1 MWAKIGLAI
10 MMMLDFLSSD
20 AGQKTVSN
28 LNAALVKVHE
38 KKNRADPEEDLTD
51 LDRQAQLCQRLV
63 DEQKALQKKIEV
75 ESVKLN
81 ALLEQKGGGL

>member
-38 KKNRADPEEDLTD
+38 KKNRADSEEDLTD

-81 ALLEQKGGGL
+81 ALLEQK

>member
-38 KKNRADPEEDLTD
+38 KKNRADPEEDLSD
-51 LDRQAQLCQRLV
+51 LDRQAQLCQKLV

-81 ALLEQKGGGL
+81 ALLEQK

>member
-38 KKNRADPEEDLTD
+38 KKNRSDPEEDLTD

-63 DEQKALQKKIEV
+63 DKQKALQKKIEV

-81 ALLEQKGGGL
+81 ALLEQK

>member
-51 LDRQAQLCQRLV
+51 LDRQAHFVKEWLMNRKPCRKRLR
-63 DEQKALQKKIEV
+63 
-75 ESVKLN
+75 LN
-81 ALLEQKGGGL
+81 RSSSML

>member
-63 DEQKALQKKIEV
+63 DEQKALQKKIEI

-81 ALLEQKGGGL
+81 ALLEQK

>member
-10 MMMLDFLSSD
+10 MMMVEFLSAD

-38 KKNRADPEEDLTD
+38 KKKRADPEEDLTD

-81 ALLEQKGGGL
+81 ALLEQK

>member
-81 ALLEQKGGGL
+81 ALLAPK

>member
-28 LNAALVKVHE
+28 LNEALVKVHE

-51 LDRQAQLCQRLV
+51 IDHQAQLCQRLV

-81 ALLEQKGGGL
+81 ALLEQK

>member
-1 MWAKIGLAI
+1 MWAKIGLVI

-81 ALLEQKGGGL
+81 ALLEQK

>member
-63 DEQKALQKKIEV
+63 DEQKVLQKKIEV

-81 ALLEQKGGGL
+81 ALLEQK

>member
-20 AGQKTVSN
+20 AGQKTVLN

-81 ALLEQKGGGL
+81 ALLEQK

>member
-81 ALLEQKGGGL
+81 ALIEQK

>member
-81 ALLEQKGGGL
+81 ALIEQT

>member
-38 KKNRADPEEDLTD
+38 KKNRAGPEEDLTD

-81 ALLEQKGGGL
+81 ALLEQK

>member
-51 LDRQAQLCQRLV
+51 LVRQAQLCQRLV

-81 ALLEQKGGGL
+81 ALLEQK

>member
-28 LNAALVKVHE
+28 LNEALVKVHE

-63 DEQKALQKKIEV
+63 DEQKVLQKKIEV

-81 ALLEQKGGGL
+81 ALLEQK

>member
-81 ALLEQKGGGL
+81 ALLEQK

>member
-38 KKNRADPEEDLTD
+38 KKNRADSEEDLTD

-75 ESVKLN
+75 ESVNLN
-81 ALLEQKGGGL
+81 ALLEQK

>member
-63 DEQKALQKKIEV
+63 DQQKVLQKKIEV

-81 ALLEQKGGGL
+81 ALLEQK

>member
-63 DEQKALQKKIEV
+63 DEQKALQKNIEV
-75 ESVKLN
+75 ESFKLN
-81 ALLEQKGGGL
+81 ALLEQK

>member
-28 LNAALVKVHE
+28 LNEALVKVHE

-81 ALLEQKGGGL
+81 ALLEQK

>member
-51 LDRQAQLCQRLV
+51 LDRQAQLCQKLV

-81 ALLEQKGGGL
+81 ALLEQK

>member
-38 KKNRADPEEDLTD
+38 KKNCADPEEDLTD

-81 ALLEQKGGGL
+81 ALLEQK